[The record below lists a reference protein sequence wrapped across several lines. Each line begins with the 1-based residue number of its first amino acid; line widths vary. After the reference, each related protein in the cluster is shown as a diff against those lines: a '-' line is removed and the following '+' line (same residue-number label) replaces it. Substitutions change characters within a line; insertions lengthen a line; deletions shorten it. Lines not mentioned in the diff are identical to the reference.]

1 VDNFQVERGL
11 VRPHSEGMQWII
23 FLFPWLEL
31 WTLIELGGEI
41 GGFTA
46 LLYVFAT
53 LMLGL
58 SMIRGR
64 GIALMRQM
72 QQEQG
77 RMFIG
82 PQLLADETAL
92 IGAGLLLM
100 IPGLIT
106 DVLALI
112 CLVGPLRRR
121 LLALLGI
128 QRPEVMHTFDQPGQ
142 GPAGRANGSDEQ
154 PIEGDFRRL
163 DD

>member
-1 VDNFQVERGL
+1 
-11 VRPHSEGMQWII
+11 MQWIL

-46 LLYVFAT
+46 ILYVFAT

-72 QQEQG
+72 QQDQG
-77 RMFIG
+77 RVFLG
-82 PQLLADETAL
+82 PQLLADSTAVL
-92 IGAGLLLM
+92 GAGVLLM

-106 DVLALI
+106 DCLALL
-112 CLVGPLRRR
+112 CLVGPLRRGLLR
-121 LLALLGI
+121 LFGLQQPDVAPNW
-128 QRPEVMHTFDQPGQ
+128 QNAPDRPPYD
-142 GPAGRANGSDEQ
+142 RSDSHSD
-154 PIEGDFRRL
+154 PLEGEFRHL

>member
-1 VDNFQVERGL
+1 
-11 VRPHSEGMQWII
+11 MQWIL
-23 FLFPWLEL
+23 FLFPWVEL

-41 GGFTA
+41 GGFTTV
-46 LLYVFAT
+46 LYVFGT

-77 RMFIG
+77 RVFIG

-100 IPGLIT
+100 IPGLVT
-106 DVLALI
+106 DALALI

-121 LLALLGI
+121 LMALFGI
-128 QRPEVMHTFDQPGQ
+128 QRPEVVWPQ
-142 GPAGRANGSDEQ
+142 NGSDHTDE
-154 PIEGDFRRL
+154 PIEGNFRRL

>member
-1 VDNFQVERGL
+1 
-11 VRPHSEGMQWII
+11 MQWII
-23 FLFPWLEL
+23 FLFPWVEL
-31 WTLIELGGEI
+31 WTLIELGGEV

-46 LLYVFAT
+46 VLYVFGT
-53 LMLGL
+53 FMLGL
-58 SMIRGR
+58 SMIRRR

-77 RMFIG
+77 RVFIG

-106 DVLALI
+106 DALALI

-121 LLALLGI
+121 LMALFGI
-128 QRPEVMHTFDQPGQ
+128 QRPEVLYSFDNPREPGS
-142 GPAGRANGSDEQ
+142 GSDHPNE